1 MVIWNALF
9 SVVFI
14 GLLVSIGCAI
24 LFALLKNSIYAKM
37 FVKIAAGMFALCLGC
52 VMMERSW
59 RSEPEQPAATMD
71 TSSLPE
77 PTGQDI
83 DSYVQSLKEM
93 ISFENCT
100 IEVDENT
107 VYIGIWDE
115 SIVTVAQ
122 SALEGN
128 EDAVKAWKE
137 ILSSLTEMTDGLQR
151 GFRESGLGEYSAAV
165 MLLTDET
172 QEDALAII
180 KDGVIVYDC
189 LTDGE

>member
-77 PTGQDI
+77 PTGPRTQTRLAFPRPKA
-83 DSYVQSLKEM
+83 SRTPAATARFVP
-93 ISFENCT
+93 F
-100 IEVDENT
+100 
-107 VYIGIWDE
+107 
-115 SIVTVAQ
+115 SI
-122 SALEGN
+122 
-128 EDAVKAWKE
+128 
-137 ILSSLTEMTDGLQR
+137 
-151 GFRESGLGEYSAAV
+151 
-165 MLLTDET
+165 
-172 QEDALAII
+172 
-180 KDGVIVYDC
+180 
-189 LTDGE
+189 